1 MKLSEKLC
9 ELECEKIIQQKIES
23 KNLLSKFSH
32 EIRNPLTLISSSLQ
46 LLEKEYPQL
55 QSAAL
60 WPQVKQDLDDI
71 LALLQDMSSLNNI
84 DVIRRSY
91 FTAESF
97 LAEIKNSCASLMQ
110 ERSVNFS
117 IKSDHSLRTAKIFA
131 DKYKLREAIVNLL
144 LNAADAVSMLKSEK
158 TISLSCTSDET
169 YIRFYIK
176 DNGPGIPAEYMNT
189 LFDPFVTHKT
199 HGTGLG
205 LGIVKNVYSVMVAVL
220 RLIHVLPVQI
230 LIRISVSACR
240 CSQKVMPERPS
251 LKLTTLFASLQPS
264 SGTAKPPVKN
274 RLPVLRYA
282 PNYQSRFPSIHSQ
295 RISPAPK

>member
-9 ELECEKIIQQKIES
+9 ELECEKIIHQKIES

-117 IKSDHSLRTAKIFA
+117 IKSDHSLHTAKIFA

-144 LNAADAVSMLKSEK
+144 LNAADAVSMLKGEK
-158 TISLSCTSDET
+158 TISLSCSSDET
-169 YIRFYIK
+169 YIYFYIK

-205 LGIVKNVYSVMVAVL
+205 LGIVKN
-220 RLIHVLPVQI
+220 IVQYHGG
-230 LIRISVSACR
+230 
-240 CSQKVMPERPS
+240 S
-251 LKLTTLFASLQPS
+251 LTLDTCT
-264 SGTAKPPVKN
+264 SGPDTYTN
-274 RLPVLRYA
+274 FCIRLPML
-282 PNYQSRFPSIHSQ
+282 
-295 RISPAPK
+295 PKSNV